1 MGGAAVKDCA
11 AVTVKRLRAV
21 FSHAQYSAGCSI
33 QPGAA
38 SGRVSIRPGGAR
50 EAISDNACSDG
61 G

>member
-11 AVTVKRLRAV
+11 AVTVKRPRAV

-33 QPGAA
+33 QPG
-38 SGRVSIRPGGAR
+38 GAR